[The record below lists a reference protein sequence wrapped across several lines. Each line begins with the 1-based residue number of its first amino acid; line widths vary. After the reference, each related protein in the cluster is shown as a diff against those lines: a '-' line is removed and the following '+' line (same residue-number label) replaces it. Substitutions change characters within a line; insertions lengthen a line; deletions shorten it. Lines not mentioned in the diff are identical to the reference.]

1 MLTEKIIMDE
11 QEVSDNHYQFYGIP
25 VVCTRTFKDTFG
37 EEYALVAFAARQMI
51 AEKYPEKNWDYLQTF
66 SYKGI
71 KFWCIADA
79 KQREHQKEE
88 HITFLLPTDY

>member
-1 MLTEKIIMDE
+1 MEHNSFHADFPGRFHVLFRIVNKNAFSL
-11 QEVSDNHYQFYGIP
+11 VKP
-25 VVCTRTFKDTFG
+25 V
-37 EEYALVAFAARQMI
+37 FAAQQMI

-71 KFWCIADA
+71 KFWCIEDA

>member
-1 MLTEKIIMDE
+1 MRRAAARRLNGGRPGHNCRSNRASVAVKA
-11 QEVSDNHYQFYGIP
+11 SGYG
-25 VVCTRTFKDTFG
+25 RFG
-37 EEYALVAFAARQMI
+37 KEYALVAFAAQQMI

-79 KQREHQKEE
+79 EQGEHQEEE
-88 HITFLLPTDY
+88 HITFLLRTDY